1 MEITL
6 LDTRIH
12 DRSKFNCGEDSL
24 TQYLKKQ
31 ANQDMRKMIAACFV
45 LIPGDNNIIKGYYTL
60 ANESIDKGEVPDKYK
75 KKIPGNYNVPVTL
88 LGRLA
93 RDITM
98 KGKGIGEY
106 LLIDAL
112 KRSYRISK
120 NEVGSMAV
128 VVDPIN
134 QKAIEFYSK
143 YGFILLPD
151 SGRMFLSMNA
161 ISKLFKK

>member
-1 MEITL
+1 
-6 LDTRIH
+6 
-12 DRSKFNCGEDSL
+12 
-24 TQYLKKQ
+24 
-31 ANQDMRKMIAACFV
+31 MRKKLAACFV
-45 LIPGDNNIIKGYYTL
+45 LIPDESDIIKGYYTL
-60 ANESIDKGEVPDKYK
+60 ANESIDKDEVPDKYK
-75 KKIPGNYNVPVTL
+75 KKIPGNYNVSVTL

-98 KGKGIGEY
+98 KGKGMGEY

-112 KRSYRISK
+112 RRSYRISK

-134 QKAIEFYSK
+134 QKAIWFYSK

-151 SGRMFLSMNA
+151 SGRMFLPMNA
-161 ISKLFKK
+161 ISRLFKK

>member
-1 MEITL
+1 ML
-6 LDTRIH
+6 Q
-12 DRSKFNCGEDSL
+12 L

-31 ANQDMRKMIAACFV
+31 ANQDMKKKLTACFV
-45 LIPGDNNIIKGYYTL
+45 LISDDSKMIKGYYTL
-60 ANESIDKGEVPDKYK
+60 ANESIGKYK
-75 KKIPGNYNVPVTL
+75 VPEKYQKKIPNNYTVPVTL

-98 KGKGIGEY
+98 KGKGMGEY

-112 KRSYRISK
+112 NRSYRISK